1 MKNANGTYKY
11 RFMIN
16 ISYLVKNNLAWK
28 NGNNIFLIMN
38 RKKDAVKMQQ
48 VLINH
53 VWVWILTIIITI
65 FHQYTIF

>member
-53 VWVWILTIIITI
+53 VWVWILTIIISI
-65 FHQYTIF
+65 YNILKN